1 MQEERRA
8 FMITPNIRYYAK
20 LERCKGVY
28 KTPKYT
34 IVEEAG
40 YYAPMESLKGKD
52 GRVSMYLQ
60 NQRKER
66 NDIPA
71 MWLQAKNS
79 LNFTGLKSYFI
90 DGKISSFA
98 YGEPFYKE
106 TYSKK
111 NQANPFYEYREDG
124 YLFILNDDKTGVVPA
139 SIELIVLEDAKVLIA
154 AYCKQLLMGGFD
166 DPLRLLREQAKPVSI

>member
-1 MQEERRA
+1 
-8 FMITPNIRYYAK
+8 MITPNIRYYAR
-20 LERCKGVY
+20 LERCKEGI

-34 IVEEAG
+34 IVAEAG

-52 GRVSMYLQ
+52 GHISMYLQ

-66 NDIPA
+66 DDIPA
-71 MWLQAKNS
+71 IWLQAKSS
-79 LNFTGLKSYFI
+79 LNFTGLKSYFV
-90 DGKISSFA
+90 DGKISGYA
-98 YGEPFYKE
+98 YGYPLDER

-111 NQANPFYEYREDG
+111 AIKNPFYEYRNDG
-124 YLFILNDDKTGVVPA
+124 FLFLIKDDKTGVVPA

-166 DPLRLLREQAKPVSI
+166 EALKMLREQAKPVSI